1 MGAVEDAGLFTR
13 LRAAC
18 AGPWQEYVRHPFVLG
33 LAAGTLPE
41 ACFRRY
47 LVQDYLFLIHFAR
60 AYGLAAYKAETL
72 ADIRVA
78 AAGLS
83 AIVDREIGLHVG
95 YCHSWGMSE
104 AEMAGAGEAEA
115 TMAYTRYVLE
125 AGSAGDLLDLQ
136 VALAPCIVGYA
147 DIGRALAADPATVA
161 EANPYRSWIE
171 TYAGPEYQ
179 AVADAHVAQ
188 MDALFNRRGGPG
200 RMPGLIAHFDRA
212 TRLERGFWD
221 MGLAAAEPSA
231 TERSSPRG

>member
-1 MGAVEDAGLFTR
+1 MEDAGLFAR

-18 AGPWQEYVRHPFVLG
+18 AGPWAGVRRATRSSAG
-33 LAAGTLPE
+33 SAAGTLPE

-72 ADIRVA
+72 ADIRAA

-95 YCHSWGMSE
+95 YCRSWGMSE
-104 AEMAGAGEAEA
+104 AEMAGAEEAEA

-147 DIGRALAADPATVA
+147 EIGLALAADPATVA
-161 EANPYRSWIE
+161 EATPTAAGSRCTPGPSTRRSPPPTWRRW
-171 TYAGPEYQ
+171 TRCSPA
-179 AVADAHVAQ
+179 AAA
-188 MDALFNRRGGPG
+188 RGGCPG
-200 RMPGLIAHFDRA
+200 
-212 TRLERGFWD
+212 
-221 MGLAAAEPSA
+221 
-231 TERSSPRG
+231 